1 MNELKVFSYESNEVR
16 TVMIDGQP
24 WWIAKDVCDVLGVD
38 NVSQA
43 LDRID
48 DDERNTI
55 ILNEGI
61 GNPEKAVINESGLY
75 SLVLSSRKP
84 EAKAFKKWI
93 TSEVLPTIR
102 KTGEFTTRRK
112 QIRDKSKVV
121 RNHFTETL
129 KLHGCDKWY
138 HYKNIT
144 NAMKKRLG
152 ITDKPKDSFD
162 MRELSKTM
170 LAEDLAIY
178 RMIDHESRNFD
189 QCFVESKEAA
199 DQIVGLIED
208 TKQKRIGA

>member
-93 TSEVLPTIR
+93 TSKVLPSIR
-102 KTGEFTTRRK
+102 KTGEFKTLPDYQYALLCMVKLYGKYRRK
-112 QIRDKSKVV
+112 
-121 RNHFTETL
+121 
-129 KLHGCDKWY
+129 
-138 HYKNIT
+138 
-144 NAMKKRLG
+144 
-152 ITDKPKDSFD
+152 
-162 MRELSKTM
+162 
-170 LAEDLAIY
+170 
-178 RMIDHESRNFD
+178 
-189 QCFVESKEAA
+189 
-199 DQIVGLIED
+199 
-208 TKQKRIGA
+208 